1 MNSAMNATRRALIA
15 RSAAAVASRP
25 ASRVAALS
33 TAAISPHKADS
44 MVASVAAAAAAAA
57 AAVAA
62 VVYSSESSQVQA
74 AAPPVDYAAIKKDL
88 EAMMEA
94 EDASREDGSSI
105 AGTLVRLAWHASG
118 TYSKADGTGGSNGAC
133 MRMSPEKDWG
143 ANAGLDVAR
152 DFVVGL
158 KAVYPEASYADIWTL
173 AGATAI
179 TYMGGPEIAWHPGRT
194 DSDKP
199 TTVPD
204 GRLPDADKGTIG
216 GTIQHIRDIFGRM
229 GFSDR
234 EMVALIGAH
243 AVGRCHTEASGYWGP
258 WTNAESTF
266 SNEYFRLLLEEK
278 WTIKTTH
285 NGKKWTGPEQFEDPS
300 GQLMMLHS
308 DMALVWDKDFRKVVE
323 EYTADEELFFKD
335 FAAAF
340 AKLISL
346 GTPSQSAAGGGV
358 GGLLDSFLAMIGM
371 GK

>member
-1 MNSAMNATRRALIA
+1 MNTAMNATRRTLIA
-15 RSAAAVASRP
+15 RSAAASVSRP
-25 ASRVAALS
+25 AMRVAALS
-33 TAAISPHKADS
+33 TIAPSHHTEASPKATY
-44 MVASVAAAAAAAA
+44 AAAAAAAAA
-57 AAVAA
+57 AAVA
-62 VVYSSESSQVQA
+62 VVAYSAEDSKVHA
-74 AAPPVDYAAIKKDL
+74 AAPAVDFKAVQKDL
-88 EAMMEA
+88 VAMMEA
-94 EDASREDGSSI
+94 EDASREDGTSI
-105 AGTLVRLAWHASG
+105 GGTLVRLAWHASG
-118 TYSKADGTGGSNGAC
+118 TYCKADGTGGSNGAC

-143 ANAGLDVAR
+143 ANAGLGVGR
-152 DFVVGL
+152 KFVGEL
-158 KAVYPEASYADIWTL
+158 KAVYPEASYADLWTL

-179 TYMGGPEIAWHPGRT
+179 SYMGGPEIAWYPGRT

-258 WTNAESTF
+258 WSNAESTF
-266 SNEYFRLLLEEK
+266 SNEYFRLLVEEK

-285 NGKKWTGPEQFEDPS
+285 NGNKWTGPEQFEDPS
-300 GQLMMLHS
+300 GQLMMLPS

-335 FAAAF
+335 FSSAF

-346 GTPSQSAAGGGV
+346 GTPCQEAGGGDGIV
-358 GGLLDSFLAMIGM
+358 DLIKSFLAKLGF
-371 GK
+371 